1 LFSPVNPSFDDLW
14 GALPVRPHVLLPI
27 EVGQL
32 DGLGYIVIVGRFL
45 SNRDARL
52 PAFLDYCQNL
62 KVGSCREVL
71 PDLD

>member
-1 LFSPVNPSFDDLW
+1 MFSPFDPCFYNLW
-14 GALPVRPHVLLPI
+14 RALPVRPHVFLPI

-32 DGLGYIVIVGRFL
+32 DGIGDVFIVGRFL

-52 PAFLDYCQNL
+52 PAFLDDCQNL